1 MQQRKKNTIQ
11 QIKNWFDHI
20 SRYTKEYY
28 IHYYTV
34 VVSDKYYTYYIVVV
48 FFLKVRII

>member
-20 SRYTKEYY
+20 STKEYY